1 MIEPSSSLHSVQIHA
16 SLFPPGTRFDS
27 LLGRM
32 GDLLIHWFLSSA
44 SLLIVAFLF
53 PGIEVSGLGT
63 ALVAPV
69 AIGLINATL
78 GIVLKIITL
87 PLTVITLGL
96 FWLIINALMLQLA
109 AALVPGFYVAGFV
122 SAFFGAIVLSIIS
135 MLFRSL
141 V

>member
-1 MIEPSSSLHSVQIHA
+1 MV
-16 SLFPPGTRFDS
+16 
-27 LLGRM
+27 
-32 GDLLIHWFLSSA
+32 DLLIHWFLSSA